1 MRAVPLHDPSKED
14 VTCPRVA
21 RIRNTPPWLLCRE
34 ISSLARLSQENSDE
48 TGQDFCQYG
57 LAAPNMI
64 AVIGGSAL
72 NQRLNLA
79 HDVWPFR
86 LRMAASAAR
95 VPSRY
100 PSVQSISLWCPDRL
114 FGLSSKA
121 HLAWFTHRSIVAAS
135 ISA

>member
-64 AVIGGSAL
+64 AVIGGSATSGWSH
-72 NQRLNLA
+72 A
-79 HDVWPFR
+79 CSP
-86 LRMAASAAR
+86 SAKERAMTTD
-95 VPSRY
+95 PLTCD
-100 PSVQSISLWCPDRL
+100 PADLPDN
-114 FGLSSKA
+114 GEEQ
-121 HLAWFTHRSIVAAS
+121 THA
-135 ISA
+135 